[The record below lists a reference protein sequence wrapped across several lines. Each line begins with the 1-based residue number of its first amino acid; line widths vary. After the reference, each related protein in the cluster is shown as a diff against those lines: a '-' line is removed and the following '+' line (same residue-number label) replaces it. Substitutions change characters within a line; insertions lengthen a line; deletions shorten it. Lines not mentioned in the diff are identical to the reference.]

1 MRADGVKIPQA
12 DDRERRVR
20 PGYVGEDLLDH
31 PLRPAVGIRTA
42 PGGHVLGI
50 GNGVVRAVDR
60 RRRAEYET
68 AHVVAAHRFEQGQG
82 RVKVVAVVLDWL
94 LYRLPHRLE
103 AREMY
108 RRVNRLLIK
117 HLRERRAVRR
127 VDPVKRRAAAGNLL
141 DAVDHVR
148 AAVREVVRD
157 DDVIAVLQ
165 QLHGDVRADKARAA
179 GQ

>member
-1 MRADGVKIPQA
+1 M
-12 DDRERRVR
+12 
-20 PGYVGEDLLDH
+20 H
-31 PLRPAVGIRTA
+31 
-42 PGGHVLGI
+42 
-50 GNGVVRAVDR
+50 
-60 RRRAEYET
+60 
-68 AHVVAAHRFEQGQG
+68 
-82 RVKVVAVVLDWL
+82 
-94 LYRLPHRLE
+94 
-103 AREMY
+103 

-157 DDVIAVLQ
+157 DDVIAALQ

-179 GQ
+179 GQQNCLTHFFPPKYFSRKGTCSTRKLRPFR